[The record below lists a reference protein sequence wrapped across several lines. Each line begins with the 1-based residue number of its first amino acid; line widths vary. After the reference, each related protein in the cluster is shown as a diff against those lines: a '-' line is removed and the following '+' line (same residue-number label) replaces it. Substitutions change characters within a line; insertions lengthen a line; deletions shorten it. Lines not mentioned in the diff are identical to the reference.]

1 MEPKKAIN
9 HLWFIVDNQQTVS
22 TSRLK
27 KIVSTL
33 SAHQRML
40 EVDNRR
46 LRRRIKKQR
55 EIINQYEDLPKRAEV
70 TE

>member
-1 MEPKKAIN
+1 LEPKKAIN
-9 HLWFIVDNQQTVS
+9 HLWFIIDNQQTVS
-22 TSRLK
+22 TSKLK
-27 KIVSTL
+27 KIASTL

-55 EIINQYEDLPKRAEV
+55 EVINEYENFSIRAEV
-70 TE
+70 SK

>member
-55 EIINQYEDLPKRAEV
+55 EIINQYEDLPIRAEV